1 MPTRKSLADGWLAKF
16 PQLKPFLD
24 GAAYAHKWQFTP
36 GFQSVLDTTNNEILS
51 VFSGNQTPEGALKT
65 IESVGNEVL
74 SKSKGAAGGAAT
86 MQATMQ
92 ATAAK

>member
-1 MPTRKSLADGWLAKF
+1 
-16 PQLKPFLD
+16 
-24 GAAYAHKWQFTP
+24 
-36 GFQSVLDTTNNEILS
+36 VLDTTNNEILS